1 MIFTDIEKHNS
12 IFKCAVLF
20 GMLLLAGSGISAKS
34 VYINEI
40 VASNKSGLTDVDGQ
54 CSDWIEL
61 YNSSSESVSLEG
73 WSLTDSRKIDKRWVF
88 PEVVINPKSY
98 LIVFASEKDRA
109 FKNVQLH
116 TNFKLDGDGEYL
128 ALIDNEGNIVD
139 EFAPFLS
146 MSDNHS
152 AGLFGGCWANFKIPS
167 PGQANSINSLES
179 LPAPVFSMNHGVF
192 EKAFN
197 LTLTNPV
204 DFASIYYTTDGSR
217 PTVNNGT
224 LYTGEIPV
232 DKTTIVRA
240 VAVPK
245 GDNPFMVKESP
256 VSTRSY
262 IFLMSIYRQP
272 SNPSGYPTEW
282 GKYAQMSGKAKADYE
297 MDPELIAE
305 NLYKDKIRK
314 AIYEIPIVSIVTD
327 KKFLFNPVADPDSG
341 GIYIFT
347 APPVGDNTG
356 LDWERPAS
364 FEYFHAASNVSL
376 QADCGLS
383 LHGGHSRLPEKSPK
397 HSFRLDF
404 QDDYG
409 PNKLYYPLFG
419 KDKAQD
425 INSFFLRAGF
435 GNTWIHQSETE
446 RQQAIY
452 TRDAWAKRTKEAMGH
467 FSSNSN
473 YAHLFLNGLYWG
485 LYNPNER
492 INDEYLAQYLG
503 GKSEDWDVI
512 KEEEGSG
519 VAATD
524 GNITAWKK
532 LHALSDTIVKNPTDS
547 VTYKLITGKNFD
559 GSTDNSVQALLDVD
573 DFIDYMLLN
582 FYGSNSDWDHH
593 NWIAVR
599 NRVNPESGFKMMCW
613 DSEHIIKT
621 LGSNNISLINK
632 SCPTY
637 IYQNLKNNPLFKREI
652 GDKVQK
658 NCFNG
663 GALTP
668 EVTSSTWK
676 SLADVIDNS
685 LYAESARWGDYR
697 KDVHPIPSAGKL
709 CRKETFYDTRAA
721 YMQDEYFPKRTDEFV
736 SQMRKAGLFPSV
748 DAPVF
753 KVNGNAISTGVIN
766 KGDVIT
772 ISSSAGKTYYTID
785 GKDPVDMY
793 QNGVEAISKTAKR
806 YVSQINP
813 ENSFCLKARTLSD
826 NVWSALNEKWF
837 TLKDTTINS
846 IGTTD
851 ALSDIKL
858 ANYPNP
864 FTASTNIFYSI
875 PHDSYVKIELYDL
888 SGRNLITLA
897 SENQQMG
904 AHEIVLDGSELKQG
918 TYICRLTVDGRQKVL
933 RIVHL

>member
-1 MIFTDIEKHNS
+1 MIITGIVKHRCS
-12 IFKCAVLF
+12 IKCALF
-20 GMLLLAGSGISAKS
+20 LLALFIINTDLSAKS

-40 VASNKSGLTDVDGQ
+40 VASNKAGLTDVDGQ

-61 YNSSSESVSLEG
+61 YNSSSEPVSLEG
-73 WSLTDSRKIDKRWVF
+73 WALTDSRKTDKRWVF
-88 PEVVINPKSY
+88 PEVVINAKSY

-109 FKNVQLH
+109 FKNIQLH
-116 TNFKLDGDGEYL
+116 TNFKLSGDGEYL
-128 ALIDNEGNIVD
+128 ALIDNEGNVVD
-139 EFAPFLS
+139 ELAPFLS
-146 MSDNHS
+146 MSDNQS
-152 AGLFGGCWANFKIPS
+152 AGLFGGSWANFKIPT
-167 PGQANSINSLES
+167 PGLANNINSLAS
-179 LPAPVFSMNHGVF
+179 LPAPVLNMDHGIF
-192 EKAFN
+192 ERSFN
-197 LTLTNPV
+197 LSMTNPV
-204 DFASIYYTTDGSR
+204 DFASIYYTTDGSK
-217 PTVNNGT
+217 PTVNNGK
-224 LYTGEIPV
+224 LYTGEVLV

-245 GDNPFMVKESP
+245 GDNPYMVKESP

-272 SNPSGYPTEW
+272 NNPTGYPSEW
-282 GKYAQMSGKAKADYE
+282 GKYAQMSGRAKADYE
-297 MDPELIAE
+297 MDPELLAE
-305 NLYKDKIRK
+305 NLYKDKIKK

-327 KKFLFNPVADPDSG
+327 KKFLFNTVADPDSG

-419 KDKAQD
+419 KDQAQD

-446 RQQAIY
+446 RKQAIY
-452 TRDAWAKRTKEAMGH
+452 TRDAWAKRTKSAMGH

-473 YAHLFLNGLYWG
+473 YAHLFLNGMYWG

-492 INDEYLAQYLG
+492 INDDYLAQYLG

-519 VAATD
+519 VSATD
-524 GNITAWKK
+524 GNITAWNK
-532 LHALSDTIVKNPTDS
+532 LLSLSDTIKNHPTDS
-547 VTYKLITGKNFD
+547 MTYRLITAKNFD
-559 GSTDNSVQALLDVD
+559 GSDDLSVQALLDVD
-573 DFIDYMLLN
+573 DFIDYMLMN
-582 FYGSNSDWDHH
+582 FYGANSDWDHH

-599 NRVNPESGFKMMCW
+599 NRVDPQSGFKMMCW

-621 LGSNNISLINK
+621 LGSNNTSLSNK
-632 SCPTY
+632 KCPTY
-637 IYQNLKNNPLFKREI
+637 IYQNLKYNPLFKREI
-652 GDKVQK
+652 ADRVQRS
-658 NCFNG
+658 CFNG

-668 EVTSSTWK
+668 EVAASTWK

-697 KDVHPIPSAGKL
+697 KDVHPVQGVGDL
-709 CRKETFYDTRAA
+709 CRKETFYDARAK
-721 YMQDEYFPKRTDEFV
+721 YMREEYFPKRTDEFV
-736 SQMRKAGLFPSV
+736 DQMKKAGLFPSV

-753 KVNGNAISTGVIN
+753 KVNGNAINSGDIY
-766 KGDVIT
+766 KGDIIT
-772 ISSSAGKTYYTID
+772 IASSSGKIYYTVD

-793 QNGVEAISKTAKR
+793 QNGVEAISKSAKK
-806 YVSQINP
+806 YVSQIIP

-826 NVWSALNEKWF
+826 NVWSALNEKLF
-837 TLKDTTINS
+837 TFKDTTINS
-846 IGTTD
+846 IGSTD
-851 ALSDIKL
+851 LLSDIKL

-864 FTASTNIFYSI
+864 FTTTTNIYYNI
-875 PHDSYVKIELYDL
+875 PHSSFVKVEIYDL
-888 SGRNLITLA
+888 SGRKIISLV
-897 SENQQMG
+897 SENQQSG
-904 AHEIVLDGSELKQG
+904 SHEIVLDGSDLRQG
-918 TYICRLTVDGRQKVL
+918 TYICKLSVDGRQKVL